1 MSNQTQLV
9 IEMKICPQHNS
20 TFHLNRLKQ
29 GIENDFIFSIGIY
42 FFFGQHEITI
52 NEMQMKFILI
62 KVIDESKC

>member
-42 FFFGQHEITI
+42 FFLG
-52 NEMQMKFILI
+52 NMKLQ
-62 KVIDESKC
+62 